1 MVLAYL
7 GYLQMG
13 GAPVMDMEVHDTLV
27 DSAPEGE
34 SPGGRGSLGRV
45 GQVGIGSI
53 RQTRLFHTDE
63 TGRKDREIGFDELLY
78 TEGEQWVIT
87 HPWMDLFLSGMN
99 CRVTADRGETVV
111 DSAFGQFSPG
121 DARFSGNVVIHLS
134 PTDANDPFE
143 LYVYLDDLSFIAD
156 NSMFTTA
163 GSVRFV
169 SRSAQLTGQGMDLL
183 YDGARSRLELFRIKD
198 LESLRLRSDQFTS
211 LAEAREGGGG
221 TAGADATAPEASV
234 ARVEA
239 TASAD
244 ANDAARDHYECV
256 FHRNVVI
263 TTPEQRVTAKDRLTI
278 GNIFLSDSESE
289 ETAETPTSETVAA
302 TAGEGAIG
310 EPNTVPYPSPAAL
323 DTSPSPSVALDAIPE
338 SFFDIVVTC
347 DGGLVI
353 APKGSPSLAPDLS
366 MVGLEAARSQRDA
379 NAPGEG
385 AEPDPNPNRQVLVA
399 HRIDFDVST
408 TDTTL
413 TGPVNIAF
421 ALDPNDLT
429 GRDPGAERM
438 PVSIS
443 AQDSVRFFAAA
454 KRLQLDGN
462 CIVTVHKNEPNL
474 AYEYRMTAPMV
485 AVELSEEPNAVTGEK
500 TIGLARFEASGG
512 PVAVRAYR
520 YLQDELIGW
529 VALHSTR
536 LDYEGDEKLFAVTGP
551 GEIRLH
557 NGQTPEEPIDPNEFS
572 LRQPCFAFLTGF
584 DLLTY
589 SAQTNKIVADA
600 DDRQIL
606 LDYFPQI
613 DGSYDQRHV
622 QADAGR
628 IEIALTQSEGGR
640 TDLLSLTALEGIA
653 YEDPVNRFNGDVLF
667 YDHPQTLVT
676 VNGNGRQS
684 CSFNGAS
691 VDRIRMNLTTGAT
704 KAEVLGPSTIQIR
717 P

>member
-1 MVLAYL
+1 MILAYL

-13 GAPVMDMEVHDTLV
+13 GAPMMEMEVHDELV
-27 DSAPEGE
+27 DSVPEGE
-34 SPGGRGSLGRV
+34 SSGGPGSVGRV
-45 GQVGIGSI
+45 GAVGIGGI

-63 TGRKDREIGFDELLY
+63 TGRKDREIGFEELLH
-78 TEGEQWVIT
+78 TEGDQWVIT
-87 HPWMDLFLSGMN
+87 HPYMDLFLSGIN

-111 DSAFGQFSPG
+111 DTAFGQFSPG

-143 LYVYLDDLSFIAD
+143 LYVYLDDLSFISD

-163 GSVRFV
+163 GTVRFV
-169 SRSAQLTGQGMDLL
+169 SRSAQLSGRGMDLL

-198 LESLRLRSDQFTS
+198 LESLRLRSDQLAS
-211 LAEAREGGGG
+211 LAEAREQGSIAE
-221 TAGADATAPEASV
+221 TSDANAPEVSV

-239 TASAD
+239 TATAD
-244 ANDAARDHYECV
+244 GKAVTPDYYECV

-263 TTPEQRVTAKDRLTI
+263 ETPEQQVTAKDRLTI
-278 GNIFLSDSESE
+278 GNIFWSESASDE
-289 ETAETPTSETVAA
+289 AGETSERAA
-302 TAGEGAIG
+302 TAAAGPDVT
-310 EPNTVPYPSPAAL
+310 EPNEVPYPAPTAL

-338 SFFDIVVTC
+338 SFFDILVTC
-347 DGGLVI
+347 DGGLAI
-353 APKGSPSLAPDLS
+353 APKGSPTLAPDLS
-366 MVGLEAARSQRDA
+366 MVGLEAATSQRDA
-379 NAPGEG
+379 NEPGESAG
-385 AEPDPNPNRQVLVA
+385 TDPNRQVLVA
-399 HRIDFDVST
+399 HRVDFDVST

-413 TGPVNIAF
+413 TGPVRIAF
-421 ALDPNDLT
+421 GLDPNDLT
-429 GRDPGAERM
+429 GGDPGAELM
-438 PVSIS
+438 PVTIR
-443 AQDSVRFFAAA
+443 AQDSVRFFAAS

-462 CIVTVHKNEPNL
+462 CIVTLHKTEPNL
-474 AYEYRMTAPMV
+474 AYDCMMTAPML
-485 AVELSEEPNAVTGEK
+485 AVELTEEPNAVTGEK

-520 YLQDELIGW
+520 YLQNELIGW

-536 LDYEGDEKLFAVTGP
+536 LDYEGEAKTFAVTGP

-557 NGQTPEEPIDPNEFS
+557 NGQAPQAPIDPNEFS

-584 DLLTY
+584 DWLTY
-589 SAQTNKIVADA
+589 SAETNTIIADA
-600 DDRQIL
+600 DDHQIL

-613 DGSYDQRHV
+613 DGSYDKRHV

-628 IEIALTQSEGGR
+628 IEIALTQTEGEQ
-640 TDLLSLTALEGIA
+640 TELLSLTALEGIA

-676 VNGNGRQS
+676 VGGDGRQP
-684 CSFNGAS
+684 CFFNGAP

-704 KAEVLGPSTIQIR
+704 KAEVLGPGTIQIR